1 MITINICG
9 EENTL
14 QEVNTEWINRI
25 INRNRIQGKPI
36 CVKVN
41 ISASTVNL
49 TLQTT
54 DCKNYKKAVA
64 GSDIENRVIYLW
76 EELVL
81 SQKDL
86 TGIALFD
93 FLKRMEEWVSFVPKE
108 A

>member
-9 EENTL
+9 EEKTL
-14 QEVNTEWINRI
+14 QEINTEWINRI

-36 CVKVN
+36 CVNVN

-49 TLQTT
+49 NLQTM
-54 DCKNYKKAVA
+54 DCKGYKEATG
-64 GSDIENRVIYLW
+64 GSDIENRVIHLW

-81 SQKDL
+81 SQKDIS
-86 TGIALFD
+86 GVILFD
-93 FLKRMEEWVSFVPKE
+93 FLTRMEQWVSFVPKK